1 MADESRFKTNC
12 DPRWMIM
19 GKLRLFFR
27 LIEIS
32 FKSQMQHRASFLM
45 LISTYFL
52 STSIDIIGIW
62 VLFDRFKMVQGWTL
76 KEVAILYGIMHIGF
90 SIPEAFARGF
100 DNFGLLIKNGDFD
113 RILLR
118 PLGTLFQMAS
128 REIQWLRLGRF
139 LQGCIIL
146 TWGCLELQ
154 FSLSA
159 LHVLIIFLAILGTA
173 AVFYALFILQATLT
187 FWTIETMELMN
198 IATFGGLEVGQYPI
212 SIYPPLLR
220 GFFTFIIP
228 LACVAYYPIATALNH
243 ETIPL
248 WLGTIAP
255 LSGLLF
261 LSLSIQLWKLG
272 VRHYNSTGS

>member
-1 MADESRFKTNC
+1 MD
-12 DPRWMIM
+12 
-19 GKLRLFFR
+19 KLRLFFK
-27 LIEIS
+27 LIGIS
-32 FKSQMQHRASFLM
+32 FKSQMQHRASFFMLM
-45 LISTYFL
+45 YTYFL

-76 KEVAILYGIMHIGF
+76 PEVAIIYGIMHIGF

-128 REIQWLRLGRF
+128 REIQWIRLGRM
-139 LQGCIIL
+139 LQGGLIL
-146 TWGCLELQ
+146 AWGLLEVQ
-154 FSLSA
+154 YSFSYLHA
-159 LHVLIIFLAILGTA
+159 LIVLLAILGTA
-173 AVFYALFILQATLT
+173 AVFYGLFIAQATLT
-187 FWTIETMELMN
+187 FWTTETLELMN
-198 IATFGGLEVGQYPI
+198 ITTFGGLEVGQYPM

-243 ETIPL
+243 ETLPL

-255 LSGLLF
+255 LTGLLF
-261 LSLSIQLWKLG
+261 LYLSIQLWKLG
-272 VRHYNSTGS
+272 VRHYSSTGS

>member
-1 MADESRFKTNC
+1 MD
-12 DPRWMIM
+12 
-19 GKLRLFFR
+19 KLRLFFR
-27 LIEIS
+27 LTGIS

-52 STSIDIIGIW
+52 STFIDIIGMW
-62 VLFDRFKMVQGWTL
+62 ALFDRFKMVQGWTL
-76 KEVAILYGIMHIGF
+76 KEVAIIYGIMHIGF

-100 DNFGLLIKNGDFD
+100 DNFGLLIRNGDFD

-128 REIQWLRLGRF
+128 REIQWIRLGRF

-146 TWGCLELQ
+146 TWGCIELQ
-154 FSLSA
+154 FSLISV
-159 LHVLIIFLAILGTA
+159 HILIIFLAILGTA
-173 AVFYALFILQATLT
+173 VVFYGLFIIQATLT
-187 FWTIETMELMN
+187 FWTTETLELMN
-198 IATFGGLEVGQYPI
+198 ITTFGGLEAGQYPI
-212 SIYPPLLR
+212 SIYKPVLR

-243 ETIPL
+243 ETIPM

-255 LSGLLF
+255 LSSLIF
-261 LSLSIQLWKLG
+261 LYFSTQLWKLG